1 LHAFVKGMIYMRER
15 LKKSVTKVL
24 AVILCCS
31 FILPVYGA
39 TPADKIKDTKD
50 KIKQKEQQME
60 QLKKDQEEL
69 KDKIANL
76 KEEQSNLLDCII
88 LLDEELDRM
97 TNNLLDLEEQK
108 AAKEAEIEKTK
119 ADIVAAKEVEA
130 EQYESMKLRIK
141 YMYEQGNENFLE
153 LFLNSDD
160 LKDFLNRSEYVKQIT
175 EYDREKLEEFVAI
188 RESIEAYEL
197 KLEDELFDLE
207 LLVAAAEAEVAN
219 MNILIADKEI
229 EMAKYSESILAS
241 EGVQNALEAS
251 WDEMED
257 DLAALET
264 QLKKQ
269 EEEERKRLE
278 EEARKKAEEEARKK
292 AAMYSGGMFIW
303 PLDKY
308 FNVTSDY
315 GYRIHPIYKSWRLHN
330 GIDIGAPTGTPIK
343 AAYEGT
349 VATMTYS
356 SSAGYYVMINHGGGV
371 YSVYMHCSKFVAKVG
386 QKVKAGD
393 IVALVGSTGSS
404 TAPHLHFSVRVN
416 GSYVD
421 PAPYIGYKRK

>member
-1 LHAFVKGMIYMRER
+1 MREK
-15 LKKSVTKVL
+15 LKKNLGRIL
-24 AVILCCS
+24 ALVICLS
-31 FILPVYGA
+31 FMLPVYGA
-39 TPADKIKDTKD
+39 TTADKIKDTKD
-50 KIKQKEQQME
+50 KIKQREEQMAKLEKEQE
-60 QLKKDQEEL
+60 AL

-76 KEEQSNLLDCII
+76 KSEQSDLLAYIG

-97 TNNLLDLEEQK
+97 TNNLLDLEGKK
-108 AAKEAEIEKTK
+108 AIKEAEIDQTK
-119 ADIVAAKEVEA
+119 ADIEVAKQIEA

-141 YMYEQGNENFLE
+141 YMYEQGEENFLA

-160 LKDFLNRSEYVKQIT
+160 LKDFLNRGEYVKQIT
-175 EYDREKLEEFVAI
+175 EYDREKLAEFVAT

-207 LLVAAAEAEVAN
+207 LLVAAAEAEVNN
-219 MNILIADKEI
+219 MNILIADKNT
-229 EMAKYSESILAS
+229 EMQKYSDTILAS
-241 EGVQNALEAS
+241 EGMQNALEAS
-251 WDEMED
+251 WDEMEA
-257 DLAALET
+257 DLEELEV

-292 AAMYSGGMFIW
+292 AQMYSGGMFRW
-303 PLDKY
+303 PLDNH

-315 GYRIHPIYKSWRLHN
+315 GYRIHPIYKTYRLHN

-343 AAYEGT
+343 AAYAGT
-349 VATMTYS
+349 VVTMTYS
-356 SSAGYYVMINHGGGV
+356 SSAGYYVMVDHGGGV

-386 QKVKAGD
+386 QKVNMGD
-393 IVALVGSTGSS
+393 TIALVGSTGSS

-421 PAPYIGYKRK
+421 PAPYIGYKR

>member
-1 LHAFVKGMIYMRER
+1 MRDK
-15 LKKSVTKVL
+15 LKKNVVRIL
-24 AVILCCS
+24 AFAICLS
-31 FILPVYGA
+31 FMLPVYGA
-39 TPADKIKDTKD
+39 TTADKIKDTKD
-50 KIKQKEQQME
+50 KIKQREEQMEKLEKEQ
-60 QLKKDQEEL
+60 KAL

-76 KEEQSNLLDCII
+76 KSEQSDLLAYIG

-97 TNNLLDLEEQK
+97 TNNLLELEDKK

-119 ADIVAAKEVEA
+119 ADIVVAKEIEA

-141 YMYEQGNENFLE
+141 CMYEQGEENVLA

-160 LKDFLNRSEYVKQIT
+160 LKEFLNRGEYVKKIT
-175 EYDREKLEEFVAI
+175 EYDREKLAEFVAT

-207 LLVAAAEAEVAN
+207 LLVAAAEAEVNN
-219 MNILIADKEI
+219 MNILIADKNT

-241 EGVQNALEAS
+241 EGMQNALEAS
-251 WDEMED
+251 WDEMEA
-257 DLAALET
+257 DLEALEV
-264 QLKKQ
+264 QLKQQ

-278 EEARKKAEEEARKK
+278 EEARKKAEEEARRK
-292 AAMYSGGMFIW
+292 AQMYSGGMFIW
-303 PLDKY
+303 PLDNY
-308 FNVTSDY
+308 YNVTSDY
-315 GYRIHPIYKSWRLHN
+315 GYRIHPIYKTWRLHN

-343 AAYEGT
+343 AAYDGT

-356 SSAGYYVMINHGGGV
+356 SSAGYYVMVNHGGGV

-386 QKVKAGD
+386 QQVKAGD
-393 IVALVGSTGSS
+393 IIALVGSTGSS

-416 GSYVD
+416 GSYTD

>member
-1 LHAFVKGMIYMRER
+1 MREKI
-15 LKKSVTKVL
+15 KKNLGRIL
-24 AVILCCS
+24 ALAICLS
-31 FILPVYGA
+31 FMLPVYGA
-39 TPADKIKDTKD
+39 TTADKIKDTKD
-50 KIKQKEQQME
+50 KIKQREEQMAKLEKEQ
-60 QLKKDQEEL
+60 KAL

-76 KEEQSNLLDCII
+76 KSEQSDLLAYIG

-97 TNNLLDLEEQK
+97 TNNLLDLEGKK
-108 AAKEAEIEKTK
+108 AVKEAEIEKTK
-119 ADIVAAKEVEA
+119 ADIEVAKQIEA

-141 YMYEQGNENFLE
+141 YMYEQGEENFLA
-153 LFLNSDD
+153 LFLNSED
-160 LKDFLNRSEYVKQIT
+160 LKDFLNRGEYVKQIT
-175 EYDREKLEEFVAI
+175 EYDREKLAEFVAT

-197 KLEDELFDLE
+197 KLEEELFDLE
-207 LLVAAAEAEVAN
+207 LLVAAAEAEVNN
-219 MNILIADKEI
+219 MNILIADKNV
-229 EMAKYSESILAS
+229 EMQKYSDSILAS
-241 EGVQNALEAS
+241 EGMQNALEAS
-251 WDEMED
+251 WDEMEA
-257 DLAALET
+257 DLAELEV

-292 AAMYSGGMFIW
+292 AQMYSGGMFRW
-303 PLDKY
+303 PLDNH

-315 GYRIHPIYKSWRLHN
+315 GYRNHPIYKTWRLHN

-343 AAYEGT
+343 AAYAGT
-349 VATMTYS
+349 VVTMTYS
-356 SSAGYYVMINHGGGV
+356 SSAGYYVMVDHGGGV

-386 QKVKAGD
+386 QKVKMGD
-393 IVALVGSTGSS
+393 TIALVGSTGSS

>member
-1 LHAFVKGMIYMRER
+1 MREKI
-15 LKKSVTKVL
+15 KKNLGRIL
-24 AVILCCS
+24 ALAICLS
-31 FILPVYGA
+31 FMLPVYGA
-39 TPADKIKDTKD
+39 TTADKIRDTKD
-50 KIKQKEQQME
+50 KIKQREEQMAKLEKEQ
-60 QLKKDQEEL
+60 KAL

-76 KEEQSNLLDCII
+76 KSEQSDLLAYIG

-97 TNNLLDLEEQK
+97 TNNLLDLEGKK
-108 AAKEAEIEKTK
+108 AVKEAEIEKTK
-119 ADIVAAKEVEA
+119 ADIEVAKQIEA

-141 YMYEQGNENFLE
+141 YMYEQGEENFLA
-153 LFLNSDD
+153 LFLNSED
-160 LKDFLNRSEYVKQIT
+160 LKDFLNRGEYVKQIT
-175 EYDREKLEEFVAI
+175 EYDREKLAEFVAT

-197 KLEDELFDLE
+197 KLEEELFDLE
-207 LLVAAAEAEVAN
+207 LLVAAAEAEVNN
-219 MNILIADKEI
+219 MNILIADKNV
-229 EMAKYSESILAS
+229 EMQKYSDSILAS
-241 EGVQNALEAS
+241 EGMQNALEAS
-251 WDEMED
+251 WDEMEA
-257 DLAALET
+257 DLAELEV

-292 AAMYSGGMFIW
+292 AQMYSGGMFRW
-303 PLDKY
+303 PLDNH

-315 GYRIHPIYKSWRLHN
+315 GYRNHPIYKTWRLHN

-343 AAYEGT
+343 AAYAGT
-349 VATMTYS
+349 VVTMTYS
-356 SSAGYYVMINHGGGV
+356 SSAGYYVMVDHGGGV

-386 QKVKAGD
+386 QKVKMGD
-393 IVALVGSTGSS
+393 TIALVGSTGSS